1 VADGADLRP
10 SYGALLQPELRA
22 LVLGGLGASFL
33 ASLDLLLVVT
43 ALPSAARD
51 LGGIGGYAFAAAA
64 YAVAQ
69 VTGPPIGGALSD
81 RAGPWRTLLVGS
93 FVFAVGTAIGGSAGS
108 LTEIAIARLVQG
120 FGGGLLLSV
129 PPVLWT
135 LYVPARLQPHA
146 FGLNSAVWGVS
157 ALIGPPVGALLTGT
171 LGWRFVFWVN
181 LPALALMLTLGYLG
195 LRGRRPPAA
204 TETPFALV
212 GPALLGLTVL
222 ALLTRPL
229 LAIPAGIAFV
239 VSEYRTILPV
249 VPRTAWGRATCAVA
263 LANGFT
269 FLGMEAF
276 LPLDL
281 QSGVG
286 WSVFWASMPL
296 VTASLGWTSGSMV
309 AARLALRLRTQIGLG
324 SLLVAIGGIAAA
336 IPLGGGIPVALG
348 YTAAGFG
355 MGLASPALFVAVL
368 SDEKGAEG
376 RETAAPPV
384 ARNVGSSIGIALGG
398 GLLLRY
404 SSSATMRAAEH
415 GVAPLA
421 HLHHAARIAY
431 LTLGL
436 GSLAV
441 LPAVHWLRKGRG
453 VGDG

>member
-1 VADGADLRP
+1 VPDEAALRP
-10 SYGALLQPELRA
+10 SYRALLQPDLRA

-69 VTGPPIGGALSD
+69 VTGQPIGGAVSD
-81 RAGPWRTLLVGS
+81 RAGPWRTLVLGS
-93 FVFAVGTAIGGSAGS
+93 AVFAAGTAIGGSAGS
-108 LTEIAIARLVQG
+108 LEMIAIARLVQG

-135 LYVPARLQPHA
+135 LYIPSRLQPHA
-146 FGLNSAVWGVS
+146 FGLNSAVWGIS
-157 ALIGPPVGALLTGT
+157 ALIGPPLGALLTGT

-181 LPALALMLTLGYLG
+181 LPALALMLSLGYLG

-204 TETPFALV
+204 TDTPFAFV

-229 LAIPAGIAFV
+229 LAIPAALAFV
-239 VSEYRTILPV
+239 VSERRTLLPV

-263 LANGFT
+263 LANGCT

-296 VTASLGWTSGSMV
+296 VTAALAWTSGSMI
-309 AARLALRLRTQIGLG
+309 AARLGLPLRRQIGAG
-324 SLLVAIGGIAAA
+324 SLLVAIGGVSAAL
-336 IPLGGGIPVALG
+336 PLAGGIPVAIG
-348 YTAAGFG
+348 YTIAGFG

-368 SDEKGAEG
+368 SDEQGAEG

-384 ARNVGSSIGIALGG
+384 ARNVGSSIGLGLGG
-398 GLLLRY
+398 GLLLRS
-404 SSSATMRAAEH
+404 SSSATLRAAQL
-415 GVAPLA
+415 GVAPLV

-441 LPAVHWLRKGRG
+441 LPAVAWIRRSA
-453 VGDG
+453 